1 MSSLNKMKVSRIAV
15 CAAAALYA
23 VGQAAAADFK
33 VYYPSVTQGEF
44 EFENRAFDT
53 WDRDPSRGNERN
65 VTTELGYGVTDYW
78 FAEIENE
85 FEKAPQDKWRY
96 HALGLEN
103 VFQLTEPGEYDLD
116 LGLFA
121 EYEFAMQRGNSD
133 GFFVGPILQKQFGR
147 LLVTANLLLAADFGG
162 DQPEAPQF
170 NYALEGKY
178 LLSSMFQPG
187 FQLFGAP
194 GAFTGF
200 SRFSQQDNR
209 AGPVIFGAF
218 YTAPGKIKYEAGYL
232 VGLTHDTPSG
242 TLKFLLE
249 YEIAL

>member
-1 MSSLNKMKVSRIAV
+1 MTAIRFTTAAV
-15 CAAAALYA
+15 CLAGALCA
-23 VGQAAAADFK
+23 VSPAEAADFK
-33 VYYPSVTQGEF
+33 VYYPNVTKGEF
-44 EFENRAFDT
+44 EIENRAFDT
-53 WDRDPSRGNERN
+53 FDSNAGRGNERN
-65 VTTELGYGVTDYW
+65 VTTELGYGLTDYW
-78 FAEIENE
+78 FAEVENE

-103 VFQLTEPGEYDLD
+103 VFQLTEPGEQWLD
-116 LGLFA
+116 LGFFA

-133 GFFVGPILQKQFGR
+133 NFQFGPILQKQFGR
-147 LLVTANLLLAADFGG
+147 TLVTANLLVAADLGG
-162 DQPEAPQF
+162 TQPQDPQF
-170 NYALEGKY
+170 NYSIEVKY
-178 LLSSMFQPG
+178 LLRPYFQPG

-200 SRFSQQDNR
+200 ERFSQQDNR
-209 AGPVIFGAF
+209 AGPVLFGEV

-232 VGLTHDTPSG
+232 VGLTHDSPSG

>member
-1 MSSLNKMKVSRIAV
+1 MKVNGNAV
-15 CAAAALYA
+15 CALAVLCAA
-23 VGQAAAADFK
+23 GQAAAADFK
-33 VYYPSVTQGEF
+33 VYYPNVTQGEF

-53 WDRDPSRGNERN
+53 FDRDASRGNTRN

-85 FEKAPQDKWRY
+85 FEKSAQDKWRY

-103 VFQLTEPGEYDLD
+103 VFQLTEPGEHDID

-121 EYEFAMQRGNSD
+121 EYEFAMQRGSSD
-133 GFFVGPILQKQFGR
+133 GFIVGPILQKQFGR
-147 LLVTANLLLAADFGG
+147 LLVTANLLLAADLGG
-162 DQPEAPQF
+162 DEPAAPQF
-170 NYALEGKY
+170 NYAIEGKY
-178 LLSSMFQPG
+178 LLSPMFQPG

-194 GAFTGF
+194 GAFNGF

-209 AGPVIFGAF
+209 AGPVIFGNF

-232 VGLTHDTPSG
+232 VGLTHDSPSG